1 VRPRPEERILRPAEP
16 AGPPPVGIRL
26 AAIDEVELRIE
37 KLVAG
42 GDGLARYEGVPVF
55 VPRSAPGDRVRARL
69 TERRPDYGR
78 AEVIEVLDPGPG
90 RREPPCPHFSECGG
104 CDLQHLDERTQLE
117 WKARATL
124 ETLAKL
130 SKLALPPPRE
140 IVAGTAWGYR
150 LRTSVHVEAGPDGA
164 ARVGYHARGSHRLVE
179 VDRCPVLVP
188 ELERAVTT
196 LGERL
201 TAPLPP
207 RVDLAAGDGGEIAA
221 APPAGGH
228 AGGELVRRV
237 AGHELQ
243 FDARGFFQGHAGL
256 LDELVDRVVG
266 PWTGETAF
274 DLYAGVGLFALPL
287 AGRYG
292 RVTVVEGDRIAA
304 RLARK
309 NARVARLESIDV
321 VAQAVDTW
329 IVEGLPPGV
338 DRVVVDPPRAG
349 LGRAVRAAL
358 VSRRPARVTY
368 VSCHPAALAR
378 DLAELAYAFE
388 VESLVLVDLFP
399 QTGQMEVVVQLVAR
413 PGGAEE

>member
-1 VRPRPEERILRPAEP
+1 M
-16 AGPPPVGIRL
+16 AGL
-26 AAIDEVELRIE
+26 DEVELGIE

-42 GDGLARYEGVPVF
+42 GDGLARFEGVPIF
-55 VPRSAPGDRVRARL
+55 VPRTAPGDRVRVRL

-78 AEVIEVLDPGPG
+78 GEVVELLAPGPG
-90 RREPPCPHFSECGG
+90 RREPPCPHFVECGG

-117 WKARATL
+117 WKSRATL

-130 SKLALPPPRE
+130 SKQPLPPPSE

-150 LRTSVHVEAGPDGA
+150 LRTSVHVDEGPDGA
-164 ARVGYHARGSHRLVE
+164 ARVGYHARGSHHLVE
-179 VDRCPVLVP
+179 VERCPILVP
-188 ELERAVTT
+188 DLERAVTT

-201 TAPLPP
+201 ASPLPP
-207 RVDLAAGDGGEIAA
+207 RVDLAVGDGGEIAA
-221 APPAGGH
+221 APAVGGYLG
-228 AGGELVRRV
+228 AELVRRV
-237 AGHELQ
+237 AGHELH

-266 PWTGETAF
+266 PWQGESAF

-292 RVTVVEGDRIAA
+292 RVTAVEGDRIAA

-309 NARVARLESIDV
+309 NARVARLESIEV

-329 IVEGLPPGV
+329 IVEGLPAGV
-338 DRVVVDPPRAG
+338 DRVVVDPPRSG

-358 VSRRPARVTY
+358 VARRPARLTY

-388 VESLVLVDLFP
+388 VESLILVDLFP
-399 QTGQMEVVVQLVAR
+399 QTGQMEVVVQLVAKPR
-413 PGGAEE
+413 DAEV